1 MWGFGV
7 LIFDFFGFFSYQFN
21 VVTVF
26 RFCHRTFVS
35 TYPSRSTPFS
45 YHFVNF
51 FLRPVWTQKCP
62 DLCGILSPSTP
73 SEFLHTSRDS
83 PCPWQK
89 SPCLCVSV
97 SIYSYRF
104 GTFFCVPLCS
114 LTLIHP
120 SAPTHT
126 HPNPTVSLIAP
137 PCLPYLTHVIRVF
150 PHPYLCRVCPPAPT
164 RASPCPLHVSDRAPT
179 HHCIHPHPITPI
191 YDPFLYVYLPIYH
204 TPYNTLY
211 FVRFDNVYNIH
222 RFRVVS
228 IRVSW

>member
-1 MWGFGV
+1 MVFCPPQPPP
-7 LIFDFFGFFSYQFN
+7 SSSTR
-21 VVTVF
+21 VVI
-26 RFCHRTFVS
+26 
-35 TYPSRSTPFS
+35 P
-45 YHFVNF
+45 
-51 FLRPVWTQKCP
+51 PVP
-62 DLCGILSPSTP
+62 DKNLPV
-73 SEFLHTSRDS
+73 
-83 PCPWQK
+83 
-89 SPCLCVSV
+89 LCVSV

-191 YDPFLYVYLPIYH
+191 YDPFLYVYSPIYN
-204 TPYNTLY
+204 TPYNTLH

-228 IRVSW
+228 IRVS